1 MGQENSTIK
10 EIEEMAFAYF
20 KKDEIGHLDMSEPIR
35 RGHAQI
41 IFADKEKG
49 VCLIE
54 KNSGGYFLSA
64 QDEACGKQ
72 MLDQI
77 EECELICLHQEFL
90 YEMARKKF
98 HFSEQLQVRQYG
110 YLGELIPETKGDL
123 TIRPIQEE
131 DLSIVLNNYH
141 IYSMEELEWLK
152 NQEYLFGGYLGSK
165 LVGFVGIHPE
175 GSLGL
180 LKVLDN
186 HLRKG
191 YGRVLEVFI
200 TNHVIKKGWI
210 PFGQVAKGNQA
221 SIALQSSLGVTP
233 SDNWIY
239 WMFGS

>member
-1 MGQENSTIK
+1 MGKENSTI
-10 EIEEMAFAYF
+10 EEKAFAYF
-20 KKDEIGHLDMSEPIR
+20 LKDKIGHLDMSESIR
-35 RGHAQI
+35 RGTALI
-41 IFADKEKG
+41 IFADEEKG
-49 VCLIE
+49 VCLME

-64 QDEACGKQ
+64 ADAKTGKQ

-77 EECELICLHQEFL
+77 SECHLICLHQEFL
-90 YEMARKKF
+90 YEMARDKF
-98 HFSEQLQVRQYG
+98 CFSEQLQVKQYG
-110 YLGELIPETKGDL
+110 YLGELIPERENEMK
-123 TIRPIQEE
+123 ICPIQEK
-131 DLSIVLNNYH
+131 DLPIVLDNYH
-141 IYSMEELEWLK
+141 VYSMDELTWLM
-152 NQEYLFGGYLGSK
+152 NREYLFGGYVGTE

-180 LKVLDN
+180 LKVLDA

-191 YGRVLEVFI
+191 YGKQLEVFI

-239 WMFGS
+239 WMF

>member
-1 MGQENSTIK
+1 MGQNQLT
-10 EIEEMAFAYF
+10 IEERALAYF
-20 KKDEIGHLDMSEPIR
+20 QKDQIGHLDMSEPIR
-35 RGHAQI
+35 RGYAQI
-41 IFADKEKG
+41 LFADEDKG

-64 QDEACGKQ
+64 KDEETGKW

-77 EECELICLHQEFL
+77 DSCELICMHQEYL
-90 YEMARKKF
+90 YNIAREKF
-98 HFSEQLQVRQYG
+98 HFDEQLQVKQYG
-110 YLGELIPETKGDL
+110 YLGELIPEKESEMDIYPIREQDL
-123 TIRPIQEE
+123 Q
-131 DLSIVLNNYH
+131 IVLENYH
-141 IYSMEELEWLK
+141 VYGMTELNWLM
-152 NQEYLFGGYLGSK
+152 NQEYLFGGYVGTE

-180 LKVLDN
+180 LKVLDS

-191 YGRVLEVFI
+191 YGKQLEVFI

-221 SIALQSSLGVTP
+221 SVALQSSLGVTP

>member
-1 MGQENSTIK
+1 MGKENSTI
-10 EIEEMAFAYF
+10 EEKAFAYF
-20 KKDEIGHLDMSEPIR
+20 QKDKIGHLDMSEPIR

-41 IFADKEKG
+41 VFADEENG

-64 QDEACGKQ
+64 ADEQTGKL
-72 MLDQI
+72 MLDRI
-77 EECELICLHQEFL
+77 SDCKLICLHQEFL
-90 YEMARKKF
+90 YEMARDKF
-98 HFSEQLQVRQYG
+98 FFNEQLQVRQYG
-110 YLGELIPETKGDL
+110 YFGELIPERETEMR
-123 TIRPIQEE
+123 IEPIQEK
-131 DLSIVLNNYH
+131 DLSIVLDQYH
-141 IYSMEELEWLK
+141 VYSMDELIWLM
-152 NQEYLFGGYLGSK
+152 NREYLFGGYVENE

-180 LKVLDN
+180 LKVLDE

-191 YGRVLEVFI
+191 YGKQLEVFI
-200 TNHVIKKGWI
+200 TNHVIKQGWI

-239 WMFGS
+239 WMF

>member
-1 MGQENSTIK
+1 MGQENSTIE
-10 EIEEMAFAYF
+10 EIAFAYF
-20 KKDEIGHLDMSEPIR
+20 EKDYIGHLDMSEPLR

-64 QDEACGKQ
+64 QDEATGKQ

-98 HFSEQLQVRQYG
+98 HFSEQLQVKQYG
-110 YLGELIPETKGDL
+110 YVRDLIPEAKGDL
-123 TIRPIQEE
+123 EIRPIQEV

-141 IYSMEELEWLK
+141 IYEIEELEWLK
-152 NQEYLFGGYLGSK
+152 KQEHLFGGYLGDK

-180 LKVLDN
+180 LKVLDA

-210 PFGQVAKGNQA
+210 PFGQVAKGNLA
-221 SIALQSSLGVTP
+221 SESLQKSLGIAP
-233 SDNWIY
+233 ADGWIY
-239 WMFGS
+239 WLFT

>member
-1 MGQENSTIK
+1 MGQENSTLE
-10 EIEEMAFAYF
+10 EIAFAYF
-20 KKDEIGHLDMSEPIR
+20 EKDYIGHLDMSEPLR

-64 QDEACGKQ
+64 QDEATGKQ

-98 HFSEQLQVRQYG
+98 HFSEQLQVKQYG
-110 YLGELIPETKGDL
+110 YVGDLITEAKGDL
-123 TIRPIQEE
+123 EIRPIQEV

-141 IYSMEELEWLK
+141 IYEIEELEWLK
-152 NQEYLFGGYLGSK
+152 KQEHLFGGYLGDK

-180 LKVLDN
+180 LKVLDA

-200 TNHVIKKGWI
+200 TNHIIKKGGI